1 MNEFFVKINM
11 VNKLFKKVNWSFV
24 VTIWWRQS
32 LTAFAD
38 CQMKATQ
45 LSSTHRAGGRWGE
58 GAGRAIAPPQIVANL
73 EAKHIPSNYSFLI
86 FADPLYIFRSSA
98 VSVLANTCQK
108 NCWQARRNILGT
120 VGESSSVTFSSY
132 INPIL
137 IRGRGQNMHSRY
149 PCPLHLK
156 KIHRVCGERCT
167 LCWNSI

>member
-108 NCWQARRNILGT
+108 KLLTGPEEHIGDSGGIFFNYFQ
-120 VGESSSVTFSSY
+120 E
-132 INPIL
+132 
-137 IRGRGQNMHSRY
+137 
-149 PCPLHLK
+149 LH
-156 KIHRVCGERCT
+156 
-167 LCWNSI
+167 